1 MRTSPLR
8 RIALLSTGILLAAFV
23 GAYASPSLFQ
33 TGLTISKPGAQPG
46 LIIFAAPDGF
56 VYAVDAAGNVVQKWS
71 SPEPGTTLGYT
82 RPLPNGN
89 LLGRLQPVKGAA
101 AAAGEGYAEASKADS
116 VIEFTQEGKVVWKY
130 VERDRSLHH
139 EQERLPNGD
148 TLLVCAKEVNAP
160 AISKKLLHDDCLIE
174 VDKTGKVVW
183 EWQTAD
189 HWTDLDLSASA
200 KAKIMEGPQAQKTRL
215 AVGAPPEVNGF
226 DWGHMNAASV
236 IPEIKGNTDPRF
248 RAGNIIAS
256 YRNLNTLAVIDRDS
270 KKIVWTGINMTI
282 GQHNVHFIP
291 DGLPGAGH
299 ILVFDN
305 GNNSIDGNPRVT
317 EGRPNSRAVE
327 IDPHTNSEVW
337 EYDAEKSHLPIWT
350 FYSHYI
356 SSVQRQP
363 NGNTL
368 ICEGSN
374 GRFFEVTRAGEI
386 VWEYVNPF
394 VKGGKNPDSTVYRVA
409 KVPENWLKRKN

>member
-1 MRTSPLR
+1 MTTRTLR
-8 RIALLSTGILLAAFV
+8 RNTLPGVAILLTALVSAF
-23 GAYASPSLFQ
+23 AFPSVFQ
-33 TGLTISKPGAQPG
+33 TGLTISKPGVQSG
-46 LIIFAAPDGF
+46 YVVFSAPDGNA
-56 VYAVDAAGNVVQKWS
+56 YAIDVKGEVVMKWA
-71 SPEPGTTLGYT
+71 SPEPNMTLGYT
-82 RPLPNGN
+82 RPLDNGN
-89 LLGRLQPVKGAA
+89 LLARLQPMKKAGGGDGYGEAA
-101 AAAGEGYAEASKADS
+101 PADS

-130 VERDRSLHH
+130 VEQERSLHH
-139 EQERLPNGD
+139 DQERLPNGD

-174 VDKTGKVVW
+174 VDKSGKVVW

-189 HWTDLDLSASA
+189 HWNDLDLSASA
-200 KAKIMEGPQAQKTRL
+200 KAKIMEGPQAKKNRL

-256 YRNLNTLAVIDRDS
+256 YRNFNTIAVIDRDS
-270 KKIVWTGINMTI
+270 KKIVWTGINLTI

-305 GNNSIDGNPRVT
+305 GNNSIDGNPRQT

-327 IDPHTNSEVW
+327 IDPVTNAIVW

-350 FYSHYI
+350 FFSHYI

-368 ICEGSN
+368 ICEGAN
-374 GRFFEVTRAGEI
+374 GRFFEVTPSGEI
-386 VWEYVNPF
+386 VWEYINPF
-394 VKGGKNPDSTVYRVA
+394 VKPGRIPDNTVYRVA
-409 KVPENWLKRKN
+409 KVPENWLKHRI